1 MNTQEILQE
10 EYRKASANVLDP
22 ASLIRMIEEIIE
34 MPTTVS
40 EKVSAPDVDVDTSAA
55 LMRLIPDIA
64 VSEIGWSDVR
74 TVEDD
79 KGDTTQISGP
89 QRRLLEDYLS
99 NISGATFEERIAS
112 LSNFYGRGAGLIQ
125 ETSNDRIQLI
135 TNAVSYLVFYKT
147 LTKIVTNFNASSAGF
162 SFESFLATL
171 VKGEQVPAN
180 TGTIAD
186 YIDRLTG
193 ADIPVSLKLY
203 KGGNMEVGGSFTD
216 LVQDLTNPVYP
227 DSIGGAMRYVICSK
241 YLKGEGLEQKG
252 RIDFHQFD
260 FTLDNVVEILAE
272 TKSKDNIRLYKR
284 MMDSMIAGAP
294 EEEIR
299 LPPSEKKASP
309 QELEQDFITNLS
321 SEVKKLKIPL
331 SQENFDELTQALN
344 WAKNDSIF
352 NQPKAFIPGERGKA
366 LIGKTKISAWLT
378 KNVDGQL
385 VLPLAAAII
394 AANMTVVKNNK
405 AKALASARS
414 KVLTGMLTSKEFA
427 SPEESVVLYNNPKL
441 TSEQRK
447 VALKNSY
454 GYLSTGHFSM
464 NNSQSVKEGN
474 TAGTIKL
481 GTIMIGTKYVAEAL
495 EQVREL
501 LNGEVQEIFESL
513 EMLSN
518 SLNSFFAN
526 GLKNDAMA
534 ATSIENANNI
544 RTKEILGGKN
554 SS

>member
-1 MNTQEILQE
+1 MNIQEILQE

-79 KGDTTQISGP
+79 EGDTTQVSGP

-99 NISGATFEERIAS
+99 NISGTTFEERIAS
-112 LSNFYGRGAGLIQ
+112 LSNFYGSGAGLIQ

-216 LVQDLTNPVYP
+216 LVQDLTDPVYP
-227 DSIGGAMRYVICSK
+227 NSIGGAMRYVICSK
-241 YLKGEGLEQKG
+241 YLEGEGLKQEG

-272 TKSKDNIRLYKR
+272 TKSKDNIRLYRR

-321 SEVKKLKIPL
+321 SEVADFESPL
-331 SQENFDELTQALN
+331 SQEDFNKLTQALN

-352 NQPKAFIPGERGKA
+352 NKGERGQA
-366 LIGKTKISAWLT
+366 LIGKREIKAWLT
-378 KNVDGQL
+378 KNVGGQL

-394 AANMTVVKNNK
+394 AANKTVIKNNK
-405 AKALASARS
+405 AKVLATARS
-414 KVLTGMLTSKEFA
+414 KVLTGMLASEEFA
-427 SPEESVVLYNNPKL
+427 SPEDSVALYNNPKL

-464 NNSQSVKEGN
+464 NNSQSVTEGN

-534 ATSIENANNI
+534 AASIKNANNI

>member
-1 MNTQEILQE
+1 MNIQEILQE

-79 KGDTTQISGP
+79 EGDTTQVSGP

-99 NISGATFEERIAS
+99 NISGTTFEERIAS
-112 LSNFYGRGAGLIQ
+112 LSNFYGSGAGLIQ

-216 LVQDLTNPVYP
+216 LVQDLTDPVYP
-227 DSIGGAMRYVICSK
+227 NSIGGAMRYVICSK
-241 YLKGEGLEQKG
+241 YLEGEGLEQEG
-252 RIDFHQFD
+252 RIEFHQFD
-260 FTLDNVVEILAE
+260 FTLDNVVKILAE
-272 TKSKDNIRLYKR
+272 TKSKNNIRLYRR

-321 SEVKKLKIPL
+321 SEVADFESPL
-331 SQENFDELTQALN
+331 SQEDFNKLTQALN

-352 NQPKAFIPGERGKA
+352 NKGERGQA
-366 LIGKTKISAWLT
+366 LIGKKRILAWLT

-534 ATSIENANNI
+534 AASIKNANNI

>member
-1 MNTQEILQE
+1 MNIQEILQE

-216 LVQDLTNPVYP
+216 LVKDLTNPVYP

-241 YLKGEGLEQKG
+241 HLKGEGLEQKG
-252 RIDFHQFD
+252 WIDFHQFD

-272 TKSKDNIRLYKR
+272 TKSKDNIRLYRR

-321 SEVKKLKIPL
+321 SEVADFESPL
-331 SQENFDELTQALN
+331 SQEDFNKLTQALN

-352 NQPKAFIPGERGKA
+352 NKGERGQA
-366 LIGKTKISAWLT
+366 LIGKREIKAWLT
-378 KNVDGQL
+378 KNVGGQL

-394 AANMTVVKNNK
+394 AANKTVIKNNK
-405 AKALASARS
+405 AKVLATARS
-414 KVLTGMLTSKEFA
+414 KVLTGMLASEEFA
-427 SPEESVVLYNNPKL
+427 SAEDSVALYNNDKL

-447 VALKNSY
+447 VALLNSY

-464 NNSQSVKEGN
+464 NNSQSVTEGN

-481 GTIMIGTKYVAEAL
+481 GTIKIGTKYVAEML

>member
-1 MNTQEILQE
+1 MNIQEILQE

-79 KGDTTQISGP
+79 EGDTTQVSGP

-99 NISGATFEERIAS
+99 NISGTTFEERIAS
-112 LSNFYGRGAGLIQ
+112 LSNFYGSGAGLIQ

-216 LVQDLTNPVYP
+216 LVQDLTDPVYP
-227 DSIGGAMRYVICSK
+227 NSIGGAMRYVICSK
-241 YLKGEGLEQKG
+241 YLEGEGLEQEG
-252 RIDFHQFD
+252 RIEFHQFD
-260 FTLDNVVEILAE
+260 FTLDNVVKILAE
-272 TKSKDNIRLYKR
+272 TKSKNNIRLYRR

-321 SEVKKLKIPL
+321 SEVADFESPL
-331 SQENFDELTQALN
+331 SQEDFNKLTQALN

-352 NQPKAFIPGERGKA
+352 NKGERGQA
-366 LIGKTKISAWLT
+366 LIGKKRILAWLT

-427 SPEESVVLYNNPKL
+427 SPEDSVALYNNPKL

-534 ATSIENANNI
+534 AASIKNANNI

>member
-1 MNTQEILQE
+1 MNLQEILQE
-10 EYRKASANVLDP
+10 EYEKMNRTSLNP
-22 ASLIRMIEEIIE
+22 NSLIRLIEEIME
-34 MPTTVS
+34 LPSTVS
-40 EKVSAPDVDVDTSAA
+40 EKVSAPDVDTSAA

-79 KGDTTQISGP
+79 EGDSTQVSGP

-112 LSNFYGRGAGLIQ
+112 LSNFYGRGAGLIR

-216 LVQDLTNPVYP
+216 LVKDLTNPVYP

-241 YLKGEGLEQKG
+241 FLSGEGLEQKG
-252 RIDFHQFD
+252 WIDFHQFD

-272 TKSKDNIRLYKR
+272 TKSKKNIRLYRR
-284 MMDSMIAGAP
+284 MMDSMITGAP

-309 QELEQDFITNLS
+309 QELEQDFIANLS
-321 SEVKKLKIPL
+321 SEVAKFESPL
-331 SQENFDELTQALN
+331 SQEDFNKLTQALN

-352 NQPKAFIPGERGKA
+352 NQPKTFIPGERGKA
-366 LIGKTKISAWLT
+366 LIGKNRISAWLT

-385 VLPLAAAII
+385 VLPLINAII
-394 AANMTVVKNNK
+394 AANEKVIKNNT
-405 AKALASARS
+405 AKVLATARS

-427 SPEESVVLYNNPKL
+427 SAEESVVLYNNPEL

-447 VALKNSY
+447 VALLNSY

-464 NNSQSVKEGN
+464 NNSQSVTEGN

-481 GTIMIGTKYVAEAL
+481 GTIMIGTKHVAEAL
-495 EQVREL
+495 EQVRGL

>member
-1 MNTQEILQE
+1 MNIQEILQE

-79 KGDTTQISGP
+79 EGDTTQVSGP

-99 NISGATFEERIAS
+99 NISGTTFEERIAS
-112 LSNFYGRGAGLIQ
+112 LSNFYGSGAGLIQ

-216 LVQDLTNPVYP
+216 LVQDLTDPMYP
-227 DSIGGAMRYVICSK
+227 NSIGGAMRYVICSK
-241 YLKGEGLEQKG
+241 YLEGEGLEQEG
-252 RIDFHQFD
+252 RIEFHQFD
-260 FTLDNVVEILAE
+260 FTLDNVVKILAE
-272 TKSKDNIRLYKR
+272 TKSKNNIRLYRR

-321 SEVKKLKIPL
+321 SEVADFESPL
-331 SQENFDELTQALN
+331 SQEDFNKLTQALN

-352 NQPKAFIPGERGKA
+352 NKGERGQA
-366 LIGKTKISAWLT
+366 LIGKKRILAWLT

-534 ATSIENANNI
+534 AASIKNANNI

>member
-1 MNTQEILQE
+1 MNIQEILQE

-79 KGDTTQISGP
+79 EGDTTQVSGP

-99 NISGATFEERIAS
+99 NISGTTFEERIAS
-112 LSNFYGRGAGLIQ
+112 LSNFYGSGAGLIQ

-216 LVQDLTNPVYP
+216 LVQDLTDPVYP
-227 DSIGGAMRYVICSK
+227 NSIGGAMRYVICSK
-241 YLKGEGLEQKG
+241 YLEGEGLEQEG
-252 RIDFHQFD
+252 RIEFHQFD
-260 FTLDNVVEILAE
+260 FTLDNVVKILAE
-272 TKSKDNIRLYKR
+272 TKSKNNIRLYRR

-321 SEVKKLKIPL
+321 SEVADFESPL
-331 SQENFDELTQALN
+331 SQEDFNKLTQALN

-352 NQPKAFIPGERGKA
+352 NKGERGQA
-366 LIGKTKISAWLT
+366 LIGKKRILAWLT

-414 KVLTGMLTSKEFA
+414 KVLTGMLASEEFA
-427 SPEESVVLYNNPKL
+427 SPEDSVALYNNPKL

-534 ATSIENANNI
+534 AASIKNANNI

>member
-1 MNTQEILQE
+1 MSLQKILQE

-79 KGDTTQISGP
+79 EGDTTQVSGP

-99 NISGATFEERIAS
+99 NISGTTFEERIAS
-112 LSNFYGRGAGLIQ
+112 LSNFYGSGAGLIQ

-216 LVQDLTNPVYP
+216 LVQDLTDPVYP
-227 DSIGGAMRYVICSK
+227 NSIGGAMRYVICSK
-241 YLKGEGLEQKG
+241 YLEGEGLEQEG
-252 RIDFHQFD
+252 RIEFHQFD
-260 FTLDNVVEILAE
+260 FTLDNVVKILAE
-272 TKSKDNIRLYKR
+272 TKSKNNIRLYRR

-321 SEVKKLKIPL
+321 SEVADFESPL
-331 SQENFDELTQALN
+331 SQEDFNKLTQALN

-352 NQPKAFIPGERGKA
+352 NKGERGQA
-366 LIGKTKISAWLT
+366 LIGKKRILAWLT

-534 ATSIENANNI
+534 AASIKNANNI

>member
-1 MNTQEILQE
+1 MNIQEMLQE

-79 KGDTTQISGP
+79 EGDTTQVSGP

-99 NISGATFEERIAS
+99 NISGTTFEERIAS
-112 LSNFYGRGAGLIQ
+112 LSNFYGSGAGLIQ

-216 LVQDLTNPVYP
+216 LVQDLTDPVYP
-227 DSIGGAMRYVICSK
+227 NSIGGAMRYVICSK
-241 YLKGEGLEQKG
+241 YLEGEGLEQEG
-252 RIDFHQFD
+252 RIEFHQFD
-260 FTLDNVVEILAE
+260 FTLDNVVKILAE
-272 TKSKDNIRLYKR
+272 TKSKNNIRLYRR

-321 SEVKKLKIPL
+321 SEVADFESPL
-331 SQENFDELTQALN
+331 SQEDFNKLTQALN

-352 NQPKAFIPGERGKA
+352 NKGERGQA
-366 LIGKTKISAWLT
+366 LIGKKRILAWLT

-534 ATSIENANNI
+534 AASIKNANNI

>member
-1 MNTQEILQE
+1 MNIQEMLQE

-79 KGDTTQISGP
+79 EGDTTQVSGP

-99 NISGATFEERIAS
+99 NISGTTFEERIAS
-112 LSNFYGRGAGLIQ
+112 LSNFYGSGAGLIQ

-216 LVQDLTNPVYP
+216 LVQDLTDPMYP
-227 DSIGGAMRYVICSK
+227 NSIGGAMRYVICSK
-241 YLKGEGLEQKG
+241 YLEGEGLEQEG
-252 RIDFHQFD
+252 RIEFHQFD
-260 FTLDNVVEILAE
+260 FTLDNVVKILAE
-272 TKSKDNIRLYKR
+272 TKSKNNIRLYRR

-321 SEVKKLKIPL
+321 SEVADFESPL
-331 SQENFDELTQALN
+331 SQEDFNKLTQALN

-352 NQPKAFIPGERGKA
+352 NKGERGQA
-366 LIGKTKISAWLT
+366 LIGKKRILAWLT

-534 ATSIENANNI
+534 AASIKNANNI

>member
-1 MNTQEILQE
+1 MNLQEILQE
-10 EYRKASANVLDP
+10 EYEKMNRT
-22 ASLIRMIEEIIE
+22 SLNPNSLMRLIEEIME
-34 MPTTVS
+34 LPSTVS
-40 EKVSAPDVDVDTSAA
+40 EKVSVPDVDTSAA
-55 LMRLIPDIA
+55 LMRLIPDVA

-74 TVEDD
+74 TVKDD
-79 KGDTTQISGP
+79 KGKSTQVSGP

-216 LVQDLTNPVYP
+216 LVEDLTNPVYP

-241 YLKGEGLEQKG
+241 HLEGKGLEQEG

-284 MMDSMIAGAP
+284 MMDSMIARAP

-321 SEVKKLKIPL
+321 SEVAKFESPL
-331 SQENFDELTQALN
+331 SQEDFNKLTQALN

-352 NQPKAFIPGERGKA
+352 NKGERGQA
-366 LIGKTKISAWLT
+366 LIGKKISAWLT

-394 AANMTVVKNNK
+394 AANLTVVKNNK
-405 AKALASARS
+405 AKVLASARS
-414 KVLTGMLTSKEFA
+414 KVLTGMLASEEFA
-427 SPEESVVLYNNPKL
+427 SAEDSVALYNNEKL

-447 VALKNSY
+447 VALLNSY

-464 NNSQSVKEGN
+464 NNSQSVTEGN

-495 EQVREL
+495 EQVRDL
-501 LNGEVQEIFESL
+501 LNGEVQEIFGSL

-544 RTKEILGGKN
+544 RTKEILGGKK
-554 SS
+554 

>member
-1 MNTQEILQE
+1 MNIQEMLQE

-79 KGDTTQISGP
+79 EGDTTQVSGP

-99 NISGATFEERIAS
+99 NISGTTFEERIAS
-112 LSNFYGRGAGLIQ
+112 LSNFYGSGAGLIQ

-216 LVQDLTNPVYP
+216 LVQDLTDPVYP
-227 DSIGGAMRYVICSK
+227 NSIGGAMRYVICSK
-241 YLKGEGLEQKG
+241 YLEGEGLKQEG

-272 TKSKDNIRLYKR
+272 TKSKDNIRLYRR

-321 SEVKKLKIPL
+321 SEVADFESPL
-331 SQENFDELTQALN
+331 SQEDFNKLTQALN

-352 NQPKAFIPGERGKA
+352 NKGERGQA
-366 LIGKTKISAWLT
+366 LIGKREIKAWLT
-378 KNVDGQL
+378 KNVGGQL

-394 AANMTVVKNNK
+394 AANKTVIKNNK
-405 AKALASARS
+405 AKVLATARS
-414 KVLTGMLTSKEFA
+414 KVLTGMLASEEFA
-427 SPEESVVLYNNPKL
+427 SPEDSVALYNNPKL

-464 NNSQSVKEGN
+464 NNSQSVTEGN

-534 ATSIENANNI
+534 AASIKNANNI

>member
-79 KGDTTQISGP
+79 EGDTTQVSGP

-99 NISGATFEERIAS
+99 NISGTTFEERIAS
-112 LSNFYGRGAGLIQ
+112 LSNFYGSGAGLIQ

-216 LVQDLTNPVYP
+216 LVQDLTDPVYP
-227 DSIGGAMRYVICSK
+227 NSIGGAMRYVICSK
-241 YLKGEGLEQKG
+241 YLEGEGLEQEG
-252 RIDFHQFD
+252 RIEFHQFD
-260 FTLDNVVEILAE
+260 FTLDNVVKILAE
-272 TKSKDNIRLYKR
+272 TKSKNNIRLYRR

-321 SEVKKLKIPL
+321 SEVADFESPL
-331 SQENFDELTQALN
+331 SQEDFNKLTQALN

-352 NQPKAFIPGERGKA
+352 NKGERGQA
-366 LIGKTKISAWLT
+366 LIGKKRILAWLT

-534 ATSIENANNI
+534 AASIKNANNI